1 MQNVGPWTNV
11 LTMFDCRG
19 LTSLFLCLVFL
30 LVNVLAYSGII
41 RSNSWVEKH
50 PNTSYRLLYPWLSLY
65 FLANCTLLPIGIKRN
80 LKKHPFKYG
89 KTFDRRKRGKSLL
102 QTSLLQYVQ
111 LVNVVQVSAWYM
123 CGTKTPQSAQSQ
135 GISLNYAKTTYSTP
149 CFPS

>member
-1 MQNVGPWTNV
+1 MQKVEPWTKL

-65 FLANCTLLPIGIKRN
+65 FLANCTLLPIGIKGN
-80 LKKHPFKYG
+80 
-89 KTFDRRKRGKSLL
+89 
-102 QTSLLQYVQ
+102 
-111 LVNVVQVSAWYM
+111 
-123 CGTKTPQSAQSQ
+123 
-135 GISLNYAKTTYSTP
+135 
-149 CFPS
+149 